1 MKVYEFYQNNS
12 AGIWDYDSP
21 LRAEIIY
28 VEANSAHE
36 ANRRLTDVTD
46 IDFDDDNYCPCCGP
60 RWSEVYEYDT
70 VDWSIDDLKIYYPEG
85 YDRADH
91 HLHMNILLIDADENV
106 TKRSSRQYYESLDK
120 E

>member
-12 AGIWDYDSP
+12 GGVYDWDSP

-28 VEANSAHE
+28 VEANNAHE

-60 RWSEVYEYDT
+60 RWCEANEYDA
-70 VDWSIDDLKIYYPEG
+70 VHESLDDLKMHYPEG
-85 YDRADH
+85 YDWADRH
-91 HLHMNILLIDADENV
+91 FRMNILLIDTDENV
-106 TKRSSRQYYESLDK
+106 TKRSSRQYHESS
-120 E
+120 EV